1 MHDGCPHP
9 PPALSPSTTNPCN
22 KQCHLISVR
31 SVDGRRCRRAWS
43 QPATA
48 RDRDRVCHG
57 DHRSCATCQGFPM
70 AAASLLTIGS
80 FKPYGKPAA
89 WLGCG
94 AAPLRD
100 WWIWMTKEVSA
111 QSGSENISGE
121 RQRLHCPRSA
131 TSVHGNAKLDSP
143 SYVLTIQRPAVER
156 FVQAPDWL
164 SFCCCCSPDS

>member
-1 MHDGCPHP
+1 MREEIEVRVRP
-9 PPALSPSTTNPCN
+9 PPQKKKKKLSSGARSTACMMAAPTPQLFRLLRPIHAINNVILSC
-22 KQCHLISVR
+22 SVR

-111 QSGSENISGE
+111 QSGSENISDEAAGTAQDL
-121 RQRLHCPRSA
+121 RRPYMAR
-131 TSVHGNAKLDSP
+131 P
-143 SYVLTIQRPAVER
+143 SWIHRHT
-156 FVQAPDWL
+156 F
-164 SFCCCCSPDS
+164 